1 MLSSQDFGARGRW
14 TCLASFLRL
23 ALVGAGAGL
32 TLLATVSAFVLFGMR
47 WNVFGI
53 WPTGSRAVIDFA
65 VVGRALL
72 SLFLLLFGCHF
83 ISTSY
88 LSIEATDMPFAEAMM

>member
-1 MLSSQDFGARGRW
+1 MPAVRKLIVPGSQYFAVPGRW
-14 TCLASFLRL
+14 TWLASFLRL

-32 TLLATVSAFVLFGMR
+32 TLLATVSAFVLVGVR
-47 WNVFGI
+47 RNVFGI
-53 WPTGSRAVIDFA
+53 WLTGSRPVIDFT
-65 VVGRALL
+65 VISRAFL

-88 LSIEATDMPFAEAMM
+88 LSI